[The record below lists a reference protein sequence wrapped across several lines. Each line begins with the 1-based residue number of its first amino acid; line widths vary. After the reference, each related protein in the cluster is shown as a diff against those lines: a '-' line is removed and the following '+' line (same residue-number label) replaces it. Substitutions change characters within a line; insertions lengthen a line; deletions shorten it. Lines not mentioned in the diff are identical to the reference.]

1 MYNSSALTTY
11 HSKLDILTVTTI
23 NKAYLPIIWNL
34 NADHQHGSPFLL
46 ADTVL
51 DVNTSLTP
59 AEYTVQALKKTW
71 LAVESETNVYFF
83 SVIFLILSLI

>member
-34 NADHQHGSPFLL
+34 NAKHQHGSSFLL
-46 ADTVL
+46 ADTAL
-51 DVNTSLTP
+51 DVNTSLYSGRIYRTGI
-59 AEYTVQALKKTW
+59 E
-71 LAVESETNVYFF
+71 ENVAGG
-83 SVIFLILSLI
+83 